1 MGGDGWFYVGS
12 SQDLAKRESNH
23 RSALRRGY
31 HENSIM
37 QRVFDKYGVFR
48 FTILERCPTDQI
60 LEREQRLLDTHCID
74 PKCAN
79 MAAIVGPPSAG
90 WKHSD
95 ESRKKMSASQTGLK
109 KPPRSPEH
117 RATMSAALTGRKR
130 PPFTPEARA
139 NMSAAKKG
147 KNIPPFTDQH
157 CAALSAAQKL
167 RRERERSSAN
177 S

>member
-48 FTILERCPTDQI
+48 FIILGHYPLDQI
-60 LEREQRLLDTHCID
+60 LEREQYLLDTHWID

-117 RATMSAALTGRKR
+117 RAAMSAANAGKTI
-130 PPFTPEARA
+130 PPETRA
-139 NMSAAKKG
+139 KMSAAKKG
-147 KNIPPFTDQH
+147 KGVPPFTHQH
-157 CAALSAAQKL
+157 RAALSAAQKL